1 MSESILREKRQLK
14 TDVVSL
20 ESRLERVDFSIQ
32 TQRRD
37 ADDQNQLSFV
47 SAAVDPLTDLYS
59 PKGGIS
65 PRTAPPRHHAVT
77 PHMAKRKQLMTREP
91 IERQHSCTHNAISVA
106 VNRTRSELNRA
117 LKQGS
122 SLVKPLRI
130 SRDATPRIDES
141 FVFSPKVSSLLK
153 KKKAVEESIQVHCPI
168 VNYSLDLAKIS
179 RR

>member
-1 MSESILREKRQLK
+1 M
-14 TDVVSL
+14 

-37 ADDQNQLSFV
+37 ETDDQNQLSFV

-59 PKGGIS
+59 PKGGIA
-65 PRTAPPRHHAVT
+65 APPRHHAVT
-77 PHMAKRKQLMTREP
+77 PHMAKRKQLMTRVP

-122 SLVKPLRI
+122 NLVQPLRM
-130 SRDATPRIDES
+130 SRVATPRIDES

-153 KKKAVEESIQVHCPI
+153 KKKAVEESI
-168 VNYSLDLAKIS
+168 
-179 RR
+179 